1 MKLSLAY
8 RLRTI
13 LADRNMSQSDL
24 ARLCEPLALQRG
36 ISISRQDI
44 SKYVNGNAFPT
55 DDKIGL
61 LADSLG
67 VPEIWL
73 LGYET
78 ADALSQE
85 EIDLCTAWRRC
96 TDKERET
103 IAFIL
108 RDYGFTF
115 QRKNTASADIA

>member
-1 MKLSLAY
+1 MKLSLSY

-13 LADRNMSQSDL
+13 LADRNLSQSDL
-24 ARLCEPLALQRG
+24 VRLCEPLASRRG
-36 ISISRQDI
+36 VSISRQDI

-55 DDKIGL
+55 DDKLGL

-85 EIDLCTAWRRC
+85 ELDLCTAWRRC

-108 RDYGFTF
+108 RDYGFSYE
-115 QRKNTASADIA
+115 RENTTSSDTA

>member
-1 MKLSLAY
+1 MKLSLSY

-13 LADRNMSQSDL
+13 LADRDMSQSDL
-24 ARLCEPLALQRG
+24 ARLCEPLALKRG
-36 ISISRQDI
+36 VQISRQDI

-55 DDKIGL
+55 DDKLGL
-61 LADSLG
+61 LADSLC

-85 EIDLCTAWRRC
+85 ELDLCTAWRRC

-108 RDYGFTF
+108 RDYGFSYE
-115 QRKNTASADIA
+115 KKSTASSDIA

>member
-1 MKLSLAY
+1 MKVSLSY
-8 RLRTI
+8 RLRCI
-13 LADRNMSQSDL
+13 LSDKGITQGDIVK
-24 ARLCEPLALQRG
+24 LCEKVEHRHNATVT
-36 ISISRQDI
+36 RQDI

-55 DDKIGL
+55 DEKLCL
-61 LADSLG
+61 LADALG

-78 ADALSQE
+78 ADAVSSEELDLLS
-85 EIDLCTAWRRC
+85 AWRLC

-108 RDYGFTF
+108 KDYGFTLNS
-115 QRKNTASADIA
+115 RTTDSADIA

>member
-1 MKLSLAY
+1 MKLSLSY

-13 LADRNMSQSDL
+13 LADRNLSQSDL
-24 ARLCEPLALQRG
+24 VRLCEPLGMKRG
-36 ISISRQDI
+36 VAITRQDL

-55 DDKIGL
+55 DDKLGL
-61 LADSLG
+61 LADALG

-85 EIDLCTAWRRC
+85 ELDLCTAWRRC

-108 RDYGFTF
+108 KDYGFVLE
-115 QRKNTASADIA
+115 RKSTASSGIA